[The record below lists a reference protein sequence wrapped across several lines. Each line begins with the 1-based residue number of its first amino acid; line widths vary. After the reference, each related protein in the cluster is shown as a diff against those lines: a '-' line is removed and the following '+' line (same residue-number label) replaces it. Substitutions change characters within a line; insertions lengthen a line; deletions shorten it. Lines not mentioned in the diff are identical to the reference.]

1 MTADAH
7 WAVDGPLLQAQPDQ
21 SPGRLALLYD
31 IGRSFAELIEL
42 DDLIPFV
49 IAKTKEVLNAE
60 GSAILLFDDST
71 QELYFPYS
79 SDVDAEVEQ
88 RFSCI
93 RFPADRGIAGWVL
106 QHETPQLV
114 PDVSKDER
122 WYGQVDKQS
131 GMATVSLLCAPL
143 RTRRGKLGVIELR
156 NKTDG
161 DFTQADLD
169 FLNALAGSIATA
181 IENARLYQ
189 RLKQSEAKLRDE
201 VLVLS
206 REMASLSRFGNII
219 GTSAA
224 MERVFRMMES
234 AIAAPVTVLLQGET
248 GTGKELIAR
257 AIHYNGPRKER
268 PFVTVNCGALPE
280 TLLESELFGHK
291 RGAFTGAVADR
302 KGFFEVADGGTIF
315 LDEIAEMTPA
325 MQVKVLRVLEDGE
338 IRRVGETELRWV
350 DVRIIS
356 ATNRDLEEETKQ
368 GKFRED
374 LFYRLSVFPISVP
387 PLRTRKEDVPLLVA
401 HVLQRTAAKFGKP
414 IPGVSPVALN
424 AILDYPWPGNVR
436 ELENEIERAVAVA
449 VTAEA
454 IQLDHLS
461 EKLTARRPPR
471 SFPGT
476 LAMSLKRARER
487 FEHDYLTEVLR
498 EHRGNVS
505 GAAKALGIS
514 RVMLGRKIKSYG
526 LRMKAIRDQ
535 R

>member
-1 MTADAH
+1 MTAKANC
-7 WAVDGPLLQAQPDQ
+7 AVDEPPAEQQPDH
-21 SPGRLALLYD
+21 SPGRLALLYE

-49 IAKTKEVLNAE
+49 IAKTKEALNAE
-60 GSAILLFDDST
+60 GSAILLFDDHT

-79 SDVDAEVEQ
+79 SDVAPEVEQ
-88 RFSCI
+88 RFSWI

-106 QHETPQLV
+106 QHGTPQLV

-131 GMATVSLLCAPL
+131 GMETVSLLCVPL
-143 RTRRGKLGVIELR
+143 RTRRAKLGVIELR

-161 DFTQADLD
+161 AFTQADLD
-169 FLNALAGSIATA
+169 FLNALAGSIAIA
-181 IENARLYQ
+181 IENARLY
-189 RLKQSEAKLRDE
+189 RHLKQSEAKLRDE

-206 REMASLSRFGNII
+206 REMASLSRFGDII
-219 GTSAA
+219 GTSPV
-224 MERVFRMMES
+224 MESVFRLMDS

-280 TLLESELFGHK
+280 NLLESELFGHK

-302 KGFFEVADGGTIF
+302 KGFFEVADGGSIF
-315 LDEIAEMTPA
+315 LDEVGEMTPA

-338 IRRVGETELRWV
+338 ILRVGESELRWV

-356 ATNRDLEEETKQ
+356 ATNRNLEEETKQ

-374 LFYRLSVFPISVP
+374 LFYRLSVFPIRVP
-387 PLRTRKEDVPLLVA
+387 PLRSRKEDIPLLIA
-401 HVLQRTAAKFGKP
+401 HVLQQTAAKFGKP
-414 IPGVSPVALN
+414 IPGVSPMALN

-449 VTAEA
+449 VSGEA
-454 IQLDHLS
+454 VQFEHLS
-461 EKLTARRPPR
+461 EKLTARRPLR
-471 SFPGT
+471 TVPGT
-476 LAMSLKRARER
+476 PAMSLRRARER
-487 FEHDYLTEVLR
+487 FEQDYLTEVLR
-498 EHRGNVS
+498 EHHGNVS
-505 GAAKALGIS
+505 GTAKALGIS
-514 RVMLGRKIKSYG
+514 HVMLGRKIKAYG
-526 LRMKAIRDQ
+526 LRTHDMRDQ
-535 R
+535 

>member
-1 MTADAH
+1 MM
-7 WAVDGPLLQAQPDQ
+7 VQVQPDQ
-21 SPGRLALLYD
+21 DPSRFALLYE
-31 IGRSFAELIEL
+31 IGRSFAELTEL
-42 DDLIPFV
+42 DALIPLV

-60 GSAILLFDDST
+60 GSAILLFDHAT
-71 QELYFPYS
+71 EELYFPYS
-79 SDVDAEVEQ
+79 SDVDAEVER
-88 RFSCI
+88 RFSWI

-114 PDVSKDER
+114 PDVSADER

-131 GMATVSLLCAPL
+131 GMETVSLLCAPL

-156 NKTDG
+156 NKNDG
-161 DFTQADLD
+161 VFTPADLD
-169 FLNALAGSIATA
+169 FLNALAGSIAIA

-189 RLKQSEAKLRDE
+189 SLKQSEAKLRDE

-206 REMASLSRFGNII
+206 REMANLSRFSDII
-219 GTSAA
+219 GTSPV
-224 MERVFRMMES
+224 MERVFRLMES

-257 AIHYNGPRKER
+257 AIHYHGPRKER

-291 RGAFTGAVADR
+291 KGAFTGAVADR
-302 KGFFEVADGGTIF
+302 KGFFEVADGGTVF
-315 LDEIAEMTPA
+315 LDEVGEMTPA
-325 MQVKVLRVLEDGE
+325 MQVKVLRVLENGE
-338 IRRVGETELRWV
+338 VRRVGETEPRWA

-356 ATNRDLEEETKQ
+356 ATNRDLEQETAQ
-368 GKFRED
+368 GRFRED

-387 PLRTRKEDVPLLVA
+387 PLRARKEDIPLLIA
-401 HVLQRTAAKFGKP
+401 HVLQQTAAKFGKP
-414 IPGVSPVALN
+414 IPGVGPAALN
-424 AILDYPWPGNVR
+424 AILVYPWPGNVR

-449 VTAEA
+449 VTGEP

-461 EKLTARRPPR
+461 GKLTTRRPPR
-471 SFPGT
+471 PTPG
-476 LAMSLKRARER
+476 APGMSLRRARER
-487 FEHDYLTEVLR
+487 FEEDYLTEVLR
-498 EHRGNVS
+498 EHHGNVS

-526 LRMKAIRDQ
+526 VRTKAMRDQ
-535 R
+535 RQL